1 VGAENKT
8 VLNNICAELLQRS
21 RKDEDAL
28 RLTRK
33 NNAGDATWG
42 LHNDPLTKRQ
52 INGMVS
58 TVIAGADFYG

>member
-8 VLNNICAELLQRS
+8 DLNNACAELLQRGE
-21 RKDEDAL
+21 KDDDAL

-33 NNAGDATWG
+33 NNAGCETWG

-52 INGMVS
+52 INGM
-58 TVIAGADFYG
+58 A